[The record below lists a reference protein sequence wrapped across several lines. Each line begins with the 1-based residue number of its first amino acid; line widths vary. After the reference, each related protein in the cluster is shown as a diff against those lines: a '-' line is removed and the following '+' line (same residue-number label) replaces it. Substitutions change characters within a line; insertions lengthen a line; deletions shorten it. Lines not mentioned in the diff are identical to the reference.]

1 MKRNSNQKSNQV
13 AKDKELNTCNEFDE
27 DNKLNDEIKTNKN
40 NSENDVTF
48 INTELDSCRNEFQHL
63 KTFVQD
69 LRFNDDEIK
78 NEVHSLRNDVH
89 ELTNDVHELS
99 SGVHEL
105 RNMFSVLISN
115 LFSNENLINNE
126 EQNNNINYDELLEE
140 KELDEKSFEKYK
152 EEKCAICLED
162 FNIGNKVCY
171 LPCLHIYH
179 SFCIKNWLKIRGK
192 CPLCGNDLIQNNS

>member
-162 FNIGNKVCY
+162 FNIGNKVCN

-179 SFCIKNWLKIRGK
+179 SFCIKNWLKIKEK
-192 CPLCGNDLIQNNS
+192 CPLCGNELIQNKN